1 MRKHLT
7 AVLLGS
13 GAAALALG
21 IGTATA
27 MATTA
32 TTFTVKPGG
41 AVTGAAGK
49 TILKDTKTGTVLTCN
64 RQRPRPPS
72 RRAAG
77 CPARPRQDHVGH
89 IQHVHRPGVA

>member
-21 IGTATA
+21 IGTAA

-49 TILKDTKTGTVLTCN
+49 TVLKD
-64 RQRPRPPS
+64 
-72 RRAAG
+72 
-77 CPARPRQDHVGH
+77 
-89 IQHVHRPGVA
+89 VAFRCHG